1 MARHAKQHV
10 YQDVLSFPPD
20 TKKFSF
26 RWAISRIVPLATA
39 SLLLIAI
46 GDMILGVFFRYVTG
60 GIATFFDVAN
70 FDFFWVEEVGEF
82 ALAWMTMLGAAVG
95 IVRGSH
101 FRLKVLTHRL
111 AEWQQTAI
119 TRFNAALMVIFGL
132 IAAYFGW
139 FLAILNDGS
148 KTPGLQINMF
158 WLYLAPVVGGILIG
172 IYGAIVFVRPT
183 AIDPDPIDT
192 IESERII

>member
-1 MARHAKQHV
+1 MVTHAKQHV

-20 TKKFSF
+20 SGKFSF
-26 RWAISRIVPLATA
+26 TWAISRIVPFATA
-39 SLLLIAI
+39 TLLLIAI
-46 GDMILGVFFRYVTG
+46 CDMILGVFFRYVTG
-60 GIATFFDVAN
+60 GIAIYFDVAN
-70 FDFFWVEEVGEF
+70 IDFFWVEEVGEF

-111 AEWQQTAI
+111 PDWQQTVV

-132 IAAYFGW
+132 VAAYFGW
-139 FLAILNDGS
+139 FLAVLNNGS
-148 KTPGLQINMF
+148 RTPGLQINMF
-158 WLYLAPVVGGILIG
+158 WLYFAPVVGGILIA
-172 IYGAIVFVRPT
+172 IYGAIVFIRPS

-192 IESERII
+192 IEADRTV